1 MKRIYLKGY
10 LYKNLGDDLF
20 FEIITARYPNIDFYS
35 FSKYRYNSKKNI
47 KIYQKRRVLNKFLK
61 LISNNKLN
69 QERLIINKCDLC
81 VIIGG
86 SIFIQGKSSYD
97 KYIFQ
102 KNKQYFIL
110 GSNFGPYQSDEFYKE
125 YEKIFKN
132 AQDVCFREKKSSI
145 LFKQLDNVRSTPDIV
160 LSLDTST
167 LKKQSEKRV
176 IFSIIDLSNRFNNR
190 ICELYK
196 SKMINM
202 INYFSKKRY
211 KITLMSFCSNEGDEK
226 AIKEILSNIKDN
238 KLKNKIDIY
247 NYNGNIEEALTVL
260 NNCEIIVGSRFHANI
275 LGLVMSKT
283 ILPIAYSDKT
293 INVLEDLKYT
303 GKIIDI
309 RKIEEFN
316 VEDLTEDDLKY
327 KLNINK
333 YKKEAEMQFK
343 KLDEILK

>member
-1 MKRIYLKGY
+1 MKKIYLKGY

-20 FEIITARYPNIDFYS
+20 FKMITERYPNIDFYA
-35 FSKYRYNSKKNI
+35 FSKYKYNCKNNI
-47 KIYQKRRVLNKFLK
+47 KIYQKKRILNKLLK
-61 LISNNKLN
+61 VISNNKLN
-69 QERLIINKCDLC
+69 QERMIINKCDFC

-97 KYIFQ
+97 KYIFAN
-102 KNKQYFIL
+102 NKKYFIL

-125 YEKIFKN
+125 YEEIFKN
-132 AQDVCFREKKSSI
+132 AQDVCFREKKSYN
-145 LFKQLDNVRSTPDIV
+145 LFNQLNNVRNAPDIIF
-160 LSLDTST
+160 SLDTSA

-176 IFSIIDLSNRFNNR
+176 VFSIIDLSNRFNNK
-190 ICELYK
+190 ICELYIN
-196 SKMINM
+196 KMINM
-202 INYFSKKRY
+202 IYFFSEKKY

-238 KLKNKIDIY
+238 KLKSKIDIY
-247 NYNGNIEEALTVL
+247 NYNGNIDEALMVL

-275 LGLVMSKT
+275 LGLVMNKT
-283 ILPIAYSDKT
+283 IIPIAYSDKT

-309 RKIEEFN
+309 RKIEEFSID
-316 VEDLTEDDLKY
+316 DLTEKDLKY

-333 YKKEAEMQFK
+333 HKKEAEMQFQ